1 MVSLD
6 RERTMLKTTII
17 IPVIILLVAAAP
29 HARAQSGDKTA
40 PVTSRP
46 DRTTADPAT
55 RKQMQ
60 EKRAALRVKR
70 NACIKEFKAAKIS
83 LLKRNTFINA
93 CMAKA

>member
-1 MVSLD
+1 
-6 RERTMLKTTII
+6 MLKTTII
-17 IPVIILLVAAAP
+17 MSMTILLGAAAP
-29 HARAQSGDKTA
+29 QALAQSGDKTA

-46 DRTTADPAT
+46 DRTTADPAA

-60 EKRAALRVKR
+60 EKRAALRAKR

-93 CMAKA
+93 CMAKS